1 MTWLKFSVCLAVLY
15 LVYYGLLIVWD
26 ILRAKRESTSDD
38 INELTFIE
46 DAAPA
51 KVTPGNGSPEPT
63 AQTSSII
70 SSGGVLLKEIFKL
83 AQEEAIEYIRPVS
96 F

>member
-26 ILRAKRESTSDD
+26 ILRAKREPTSADK
-38 INELTFIE
+38 NELTFIE
-46 DAAPA
+46 DAAPV
-51 KVTPGNGSPEPT
+51 KVTPDNGNPEPT